1 MNDQESNPLGFNE
14 LIGGTAP
21 TLIFGTVT
29 METDEVIPV
38 VNKKNGK
45 VTRKRVRSS
54 KTTRVYTKIQS
65 NKKIGGSR

>member
-14 LIGGTAP
+14 LIGGTAL

-38 VNKKNGK
+38 VNKKSGK

>member
-1 MNDQESNPLGFNE
+1 VNDQESNPLGFNE
-14 LIGGTAP
+14 LIGGTTP

-38 VNKKNGK
+38 VNKKSGK

-65 NKKIGGSR
+65 NKKIGGSK